1 MRSAED
7 LEEILGRAVCSQQ
20 RLCGDFRGFG
30 FKVIPRVSHMRKLGH
45 QGRAELEKGQ
55 EKGGGRP
62 QLEHPVEHSRVGSA
76 NPKRNGPIRR
86 EEARQVEAQK
96 QPESGPVSAGPATA
110 GSRCLEAQ
118 HNVVGKEALMY
129 GLGISTPGDLT

>member
-1 MRSAED
+1 M
-7 LEEILGRAVCSQQ
+7 
-20 RLCGDFRGFG
+20 
-30 FKVIPRVSHMRKLGH
+30 
-45 QGRAELEKGQ
+45 
-55 EKGGGRP
+55 
-62 QLEHPVEHSRVGSA
+62 
-76 NPKRNGPIRR
+76 RR

-110 GSRCLEAQ
+110 GWRCLACLVAQ